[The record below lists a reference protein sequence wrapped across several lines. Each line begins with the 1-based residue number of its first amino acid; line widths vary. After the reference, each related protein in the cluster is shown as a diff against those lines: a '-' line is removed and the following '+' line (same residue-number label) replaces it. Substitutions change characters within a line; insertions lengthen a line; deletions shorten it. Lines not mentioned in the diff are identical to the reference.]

1 MNSPTA
7 KWLTK
12 NTAETLF
19 ERLEA
24 HGKTWKVYVA
34 EPMPLSFTGV
44 IHFPRLKE
52 RLATHFVPF
61 AEFAKDAAAGTLPDF
76 SLIEPDMASGHNDYH
91 PAYGRSL
98 IGANLD
104 IGFDPPSSMLGG
116 EAFLEQVYNT
126 YRSMTGSS
134 GTNVWNTALLIGW
147 DEPGGTYDHVAPGAV
162 PPPDEDASAGEL
174 GFTFDRSGY
183 RVPAILVS
191 PWVDQGSVYNE
202 EYRHTSLIAALRKAW
217 GLGEAFTRRDAS
229 ARTFD
234 HVFTLETPRDPK
246 SWAAV
251 EAQPVPAWTLDIQ
264 SAGAALSTL
273 GKVIG
278 PGLIEQAKTMSM
290 KLPTELDGPSPDFT
304 PELFIQFLREI
315 CMHIFPALAPSAP
328 QDPS

>member
-1 MNSPTA
+1 VNSPVA

-44 IHFPRLKE
+44 IHFPRLRE

-116 EAFLEQVYNT
+116 EAFLEGVYNT

-162 PPPDEDASAGEL
+162 PAPDEDAPAGEL

-183 RVPAILVS
+183 RVPAIIVS

-202 EYRHTSLIAALRKAW
+202 EYRHTSLIATLRKTW

-234 HVFTLETPRDPK
+234 HVFTRGTPRDPQT
-246 SWAAV
+246 WATVA
-251 EAQPVPAWTLDIQ
+251 AQPLPAWAIDYQ
-264 SAGAALSTL
+264 TL
-273 GKVIG
+273 GQALGYLGKDIA
-278 PGLIEQAKTMSM
+278 PGIIEHARQMGV
-290 KLPTELDGPSPDFT
+290 KLPPQLDDPSAELT
-304 PELFIQFLREI
+304 PQLIVEVIREVAFQY
-315 CMHIFPALAPSAP
+315 FPQLAPGGAGDSH
-328 QDPS
+328 